1 MSDGH
6 QIQQQAQALGDP
18 SRYEIFEHIA
28 SADHPLGVADLTEL
42 MGFNHNAI
50 RQHLAKLLDADLIT
64 EATEKRTTRG
74 RPRLTYQARDDAFDQ
89 FQNRPDGSYQRL
101 AGLLLE
107 VITTGDPPREVGRSH
122 ASLTANGDPTDSVA
136 TLARQLQVDGFDPS
150 VEGSQ
155 IKLTRCPFASLAT
168 TEPSIIC
175 EIHRGILD
183 GYCEQLPEPTNA
195 TLTPK
200 PPKRAGCIVDVHS
213 PD

>member
-6 QIQQQAQALGDP
+6 RIQQQAQALGDP

-28 SADHPLGVADLTEL
+28 SADHPLGVADLTER

-74 RPRLTYQARDDAFDQ
+74 RPRLTYRARSDAFDQ

-107 VITTGDPPREVGRSH
+107 VITTGNSPRDVGR
-122 ASLTANGDPTDSVA
+122 ANATITTSGEPADTIA
-136 TLARQLQVDGFDPS
+136 TLTRQLQVDGFDPTLD
-150 VEGSQ
+150 GSR

-183 GYCEQLPEPTNA
+183 GYCDQLPKPTSA

-200 PPKRAGCIVDVHS
+200 PPKRAGCTVDIHPS
-213 PD
+213 D